1 MYSDSS
7 KQLKAEFLLL
17 VVAINWG
24 LTFPFTKIMLE
35 DVSPVLSVFIRF
47 FITTLLFII
56 FYPKVLR
63 SFNKDDYT
71 KGLILGIF
79 LFGGF
84 ITQTIGMKYT
94 SASKAGFITG
104 TYILMVPVFQYFISK
119 RLPLT
124 ENIAGVIVAS
134 VGLYLLSNTGVSE
147 FNIGDLLVLV
157 CALFFALHIIYLDR
171 YSRIE
176 TVNINN
182 LIFTQFL
189 TMLIFS
195 LPMIWLFDAKTDNGI
210 FLNVSFPLV
219 STVMFNS
226 VIATLI
232 GFVLINRYQRFTLP
246 VKAALIYSLEQ
257 VFAALFAY
265 LILSE
270 VLTLIQVIGCG
281 LMLFGLAIS
290 EFYRPIFKSKVL

>member
-1 MYSDSS
+1 MPSDSS
-7 KQLKAEFLLL
+7 KQLKAELLLL

-47 FITTLLFII
+47 SITTLLFII

-104 TYILMVPVFQYFISK
+104 TYILMVPVIQYFISR
-119 RLPLT
+119 RLPLA
-124 ENIAGVIVAS
+124 ENITGVIVAS

-195 LPMIWLFDAKTDNGI
+195 LPMIWLFDAMTDNGI
-210 FLNVSFPLV
+210 FLNLSFPLV

-270 VLTLIQVIGCG
+270 VLTLIQIIGCG

-290 EFYRPIFKSKVL
+290 EFYRPIFKSKVI

>member
-1 MYSDSS
+1 MPSDSS
-7 KQLKAEFLLL
+7 KQLKAELLL
-17 VVAINWG
+17 LIVAINWG

-47 FITTLLFII
+47 SITTLLFII

-119 RLPLT
+119 RLPLA
-124 ENIAGVIVAS
+124 ENIAGVTVAS
-134 VGLYLLSNTGVSE
+134 VGLYLLSNTGVDE

-195 LPMIWLFDAKTDNGI
+195 LPMIWLFDAMTDNGI
-210 FLNVSFPLV
+210 FLNLSFPLI

-270 VLTLIQVIGCG
+270 VLTLIQIIGCC

-290 EFYRPIFKSKVL
+290 EFYRPIFKSKVI